1 MIKFKAKVNQGKIE
15 IPEIYQDNLQM
26 VEAVEVIIYDW
37 LTNRSS
43 GIIQR
48 LLEHLVE
55 TQNFVPFIFARKAT
69 RKERRQYEEE

>member
-26 VEAVEVIIYDW
+26 VETVEIIIYDS

-43 GIIQR
+43 GTINR
-48 LLEHLVE
+48 LLEQPIE
-55 TQNFVPFIFARKAT
+55 IQDFVPLSREEI
-69 RKERRQYEEE
+69 YE